1 MSLANF
7 ELLREEFIRSIAAA
21 AGVSID
27 KVQIV
32 SVLSSS
38 MRRVLRPVKARG
50 YIHGLVIKFFGR
62 VGQNKTEEITQAI
75 RKTKGVLGPV
85 EIQAEQLFLMATRK
99 P

>member
-1 MSLANF
+1 
-7 ELLREEFIRSIAAA
+7 
-21 AGVSID
+21 
-27 KVQIV
+27 
-32 SVLSSS
+32 
-38 MRRVLRPVKARG
+38 
-50 YIHGLVIKFFGR
+50 VIKFFGR